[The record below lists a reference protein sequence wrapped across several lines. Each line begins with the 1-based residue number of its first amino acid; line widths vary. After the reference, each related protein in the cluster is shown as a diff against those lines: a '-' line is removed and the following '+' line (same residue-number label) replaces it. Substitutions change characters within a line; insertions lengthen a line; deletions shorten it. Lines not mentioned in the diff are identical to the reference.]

1 MAILKHIK
9 RLKYIDYL
17 IKRKATGDLE
27 NFACKNGLSKRAMSD
42 VLNEM
47 KELGFPIKYDRVR
60 YTYYYNERGEMVKSL
75 FIKDWQILT
84 KEQAV
89 KIGKDDN
96 LCFSETTI
104 FKLCKEV

>member
-27 NFACKNGLSKRAMSD
+27 KFASKNGLSKRAMSD

-47 KELGFPIKYDRVR
+47 KELGFPIKYDRTR
-60 YTYYYNERGEMVKSL
+60 YTYYYDERGEMVKNL
-75 FIKDWQILT
+75 FIKDGQFLT
-84 KEQAV
+84 KEQVAQ
-89 KIGKDDN
+89 IGQVDN
-96 LCFSETTI
+96 LCFSEVTI
-104 FKLCKEV
+104 FKICENF